1 MVSNRGPQDS
11 QLNMGVS
18 FGCAW
23 LRAAL
28 QLSEHL
34 EEQSFGTMKNKYVD
48 LEINLPVESCSTQM
62 EQAYII
68 YVSFLILLPRFGALC
83 KRTYIN

>member
-1 MVSNRGPQDS
+1 MKHGFKSRS
-11 QLNMGVS
+11 SRLS
-18 FGCAW
+18 TEHGCFFR
-23 LRAAL
+23 LCMAAL

-34 EEQSFGTMKNKYVD
+34 EEQSFGTMKNKYLD
-48 LEINLPVESCSTQM
+48 LEINLPVDILY
-62 EQAYII
+62 YII